1 MEIKRIQCPNCGVVL
16 DVRNSKMEDE
26 KLITCPQCKAVLK
39 VKFRHEAPLE
49 AKTVLGGGNNGGETQ
64 LGGLNGITQ
73 LFSAS
78 SNAKSCCLCVDERS
92 YPLAIGLNTVGR
104 KAPSSQAS
112 LQIETDDR
120 YMSRRHAKIEVKE
133 VAGIR
138 QAIISNDQ
146 NKNATYVD
154 GQELQSGDAVIL
166 RDGSEI
172 IMGKTHVI
180 YKEQ

>member
-1 MEIKRIQCPNCGVVL
+1 
-16 DVRNSKMEDE
+16 MEDE

-39 VKFRHEAPLE
+39 VRFRHEAPLE
-49 AKTVLGGGNNGGETQ
+49 AKTVLAGGLNNGETQ
-64 LGGLNGITQ
+64 LGGMNGATQ
-73 LFSAS
+73 LASA
-78 SNAKSCCLCVDERS
+78 SNAKSCYLCVAGQN

-120 YMSRRHAKIEVKE
+120 YMSRRHAKIEVRNL
-133 VAGIR
+133 AGGIS

-146 NKNATYVD
+146 KKNATYVD

-166 RDGSEI
+166 RNGSEI

>member
-39 VKFRHEAPLE
+39 VRFMHEAPLE
-49 AKTVLGGGNNGGETQ
+49 AKTVLGGGYNGGETQ
-64 LGGLNGITQ
+64 LGGQNDTTQ
-73 LFSAS
+73 LASAS
-78 SNAKSCCLCVDERS
+78 NTKSCCLCVDGRS

-120 YMSRRHAKIEVKE
+120 YMSRRHVKIEVRE

-138 QAIISNDQ
+138 QTIISNDQ
-146 NKNATYVD
+146 NKNVTYVD

-172 IMGKTHVI
+172 IMGKTRVI
-180 YKEQ
+180 YKER

>member
-39 VKFRHEAPLE
+39 VRFRHEAPLE
-49 AKTVLGGGNNGGETQ
+49 AKTVLAGGLNSGETQ
-64 LGGLNGITQ
+64 LGGMNGTTQ
-73 LFSAS
+73 LAS
-78 SNAKSCCLCVDERS
+78 VSNAKDCYLCVAGQN

-112 LQIETDDR
+112 LQIGTDDR
-120 YMSRRHAKIEVKE
+120 YMSRRHAKIEVRE
-133 VAGIR
+133 LAGIR

-172 IMGKTHVI
+172 IMGKTRVI
-180 YKEQ
+180 YKER

>member
-1 MEIKRIQCPNCGVVL
+1 MEIKRIQCPNCGIVL

-39 VKFRHEAPLE
+39 VRFRHEAPLE
-49 AKTVLGGGNNGGETQ
+49 AKTVLAGGYNSGETQ
-64 LGGLNGITQ
+64 LGGMNSATQ
-73 LFSAS
+73 LASAA
-78 SNAKSCCLCVDERS
+78 NTKSCYLSVDGRS
-92 YPLAIGLNTVGR
+92 YPLAVGLNTVGR

-112 LQIETDDR
+112 LQIETDDL

-133 VAGIR
+133 VSDIR
-138 QAIISNDQ
+138 QSIISNDQ

-166 RDGSEI
+166 RNGSEI

-180 YKEQ
+180 YKER

>member
-39 VKFRHEAPLE
+39 VRFRHEAPLE
-49 AKTVLGGGNNGGETQ
+49 AKTVLAGGLNSGETQ
-64 LGGLNGITQ
+64 LGGMNGATQ
-73 LFSAS
+73 LVSA
-78 SNAKSCCLCVDERS
+78 SNAKDCYLCVAGQN
-92 YPLAIGLNTVGR
+92 YPLANGLNTVGR

-112 LQIETDDR
+112 LQIEIDDR
-120 YMSRRHAKIEVKE
+120 YMSRRHAKIEVRE

-138 QAIISNDQ
+138 QTIISNDQ

-166 RDGSEI
+166 RDRSEI

-180 YKEQ
+180 FKEQ

>member
-26 KLITCPQCKAVLK
+26 KVITCPQCKAVLK
-39 VKFRHEAPLE
+39 VRFRHEAPLE
-49 AKTVLGGGNNGGETQ
+49 AKTVLGGGYNGGETQ
-64 LGGLNGITQ
+64 LGGLKGTTQ
-73 LFSAS
+73 LASAP
-78 SNAKSCCLCVDERS
+78 NTKSCCLCVDERS

-133 VAGIR
+133 VVGIR

-172 IMGKTHVI
+172 IIGKTHVI
-180 YKEQ
+180 YKER

>member
-39 VKFRHEAPLE
+39 VRFRHEAPLE
-49 AKTVLGGGNNGGETQ
+49 AKTVLGGGYNGGETQ
-64 LGGLNGITQ
+64 LGGLKGTTQ
-73 LFSAS
+73 LASAP
-78 SNAKSCCLCVDERS
+78 NTKSCCLCVDGRS
-92 YPLAIGLNTVGR
+92 YPLSIGLNMVGR

-133 VAGIR
+133 VVGIR

-180 YKEQ
+180 FKEQ

>member
-26 KLITCPQCKAVLK
+26 KLITCPQCKAVLR

-49 AKTVLGGGNNGGETQ
+49 AKTVLAGGYNGGETQ
-64 LGGLNGITQ
+64 LGGMKGATHLA
-73 LFSAS
+73 SARNTLS
-78 SNAKSCCLCVDERS
+78 SYLSVDGRS
-92 YPLAIGLNTVGR
+92 YPLSIGLNTVGR

-112 LQIETDDR
+112 IQIETDDR
-120 YMSRRHAKIEVKE
+120 YMSRRHAKIEVRE
-133 VAGIR
+133 LAGIR

-166 RDGSEI
+166 RDRSEI

>member
-1 MEIKRIQCPNCGVVL
+1 MEVKRIQCPNCGVIL

-26 KLITCPQCKAVLK
+26 KLITCPQCKATLK
-39 VKFRHEAPLE
+39 VKFRHETPLE
-49 AKTVLGGGNNGGETQ
+49 ARTVLAGRYSGGETQ
-64 LGGLNGITQ
+64 LGGMDNGATR
-73 LFSAS
+73 LASAS
-78 SNAKSCCLCVDERS
+78 RAITFCLIAEGKP
-92 YPLAIGLNTVGR
+92 YPLSLGMNTVGR

-120 YMSRRHAKIEVKE
+120 YMSRRHAKIEVRE
-133 VAGIR
+133 LAEIR

-180 YKEQ
+180 YKER